1 MKDLLLDSD
10 TLLIRNNDFV
20 IGDSDSQ
27 NINDVLQAEKGEF
40 KRTPQLGVGATNF
53 INSPTDIQNIKSVV
67 QLNLEL
73 DGFTVQEVIVEQTT
87 DGLTI
92 IPYAERL

>member
-1 MKDLLLDSD
+1 MFYRLKNESLNVHLNL
-10 TLLIRNNDFV
+10 
-20 IGDSDSQ
+20 
-27 NINDVLQAEKGEF
+27 
-40 KRTPQLGVGATNF
+40 GATNF